1 MNRYIAAFPVSG
13 RKICLCKNPLFV
25 IGILFFYIVLGFS
38 ACRKPGGDINYSFS
52 RSLVLFD
59 TTFSQIGTSTEVVVI
74 RNHSTETLH
83 FTRIF
88 LAGGTSSRFRINVD
102 GAPGPVVTDVEI
114 APRDSAWLFVEATI
128 DPHGTGDLLAVDS
141 VIFEPRVGQPK
152 ALPLV
157 AQGADAVY
165 IWPTDTLVF
174 TYSKL
179 PYSILPCNGQWTAQ
193 KPVVV
198 FGYAVVDSNCTF
210 TITEGTRV
218 HFWKDAGLWVYRG
231 GTLKVLGETNNYVVF
246 TSYRLGIQHQD
257 RPGQW
262 DRVIINEGSTENEL
276 RNLKLFN
283 GFIGL
288 QAEPLY
294 LNDLNLPR
302 RLTLQ
307 NVEITNMSGAG
318 ILARDYNID
327 GYNVVV
333 SDCGSYG
340 AALTFGGTYRFYHST
355 FANYWRFGA
364 RKNPTLFC
372 ANYTPDIYDQD
383 PNSDYI
389 ARPIDVLLAN
399 CIIAGNM
406 EQEMSLDSLPA
417 VPTQFVAD
425 RCMLKVRSNFPMSAT
440 RFPDCVIQGDPGFN
454 GPEWNDFSLKENSP
468 ARNLAK
474 PHYMLQFP
482 QQLEYDFRG
491 NPRNID
497 AAPDLG
503 AYEY

>member
-1 MNRYIAAFPVSG
+1 MGLFKAVSP
-13 RKICLCKNPLFV
+13 RAWKADCKRRNLYYFIVSSV
-25 IGILFFYIVLGFS
+25 ILTVLGFS
-38 ACRKPGGDINYSFS
+38 TCRKPGGGINYSFS
-52 RSLVLFD
+52 RPLVLFD
-59 TTFSQIGTSTEVVVI
+59 TTFAQIGTSTEVVVI
-74 RNHSTETLH
+74 RNHSSETLH
-83 FTRIF
+83 FNKIY

-102 GAPGPVVTDVEI
+102 GSPGPLVTNVDI

-128 DPHGTGDLLAVDS
+128 DPHGNGELLAVDS
-141 VIFEPRVGQPK
+141 VIFEPRGGPAR

-179 PYSILPCNGQWTAQ
+179 PYSILPCNGQWTAH

-198 FGYAVVDSNCTF
+198 FGYAVVDSACTF

-262 DRVIINEGSTENEL
+262 DRVIINEGSTDNEL

-288 QAEPLY
+288 QAEPLA

-302 RLTLQ
+302 RLTLH

-340 AALTFGGTYRFYHST
+340 AALTFGGIYRFYHST

-364 RKNPTLFC
+364 RKNPTVFC
-372 ANYTPDIYDQD
+372 ANYTLDIHDQD

-406 EQEMSLDSLPA
+406 EQELGLDSLPA

-425 RCMLKVRSNFPMSAT
+425 RCMLKVRANFAMSAT
-440 RFPDCVIQGDPGFN
+440 RFPDCIRQNDPGFN
-454 GPEWNDFSLKENSP
+454 GPEWNDFTLKENAP
-468 ARNLAK
+468 ARNIAK
-474 PHYMLQFP
+474 PSYMLQFP
-482 QQLEYDFRG
+482 QRLERDFRG
-491 NPRNID
+491 NPRNLD
-497 AAPDLG
+497 AGPDLG